1 MVEGTQAAHVYTE
14 QGQNPSRKVRD
25 GPRTWNHETRKL
37 TQWVDFLWAR
47 PNPFFW
53 DESRTIQSAFCILQ
67 SAQWDRFIEL
77 GRKWNYYIRHDDG
90 HLNWYMCSNLPFRS
104 VKSNGE
110 KNMSSPNVQ
119 RHEATRAC
127 IRASSRLI
135 MSFKGA
141 PVRNSGYHSGFS
153 TLDELNITTGA
164 ECTIDS

>member
-1 MVEGTQAAHVYTE
+1 MVEGTQAAHVYKE

-77 GRKWNYYIRHDDG
+77 GRKSNYYIGHDDG
-90 HLNWYMCSNLPFRS
+90 HLNWYMCSNLPLRS

-110 KNMSSPNVQ
+110 KMWAAQMSKGARQLV
-119 RHEATRAC
+119 
-127 IRASSRLI
+127 RASVHHHVWSCPSR
-135 MSFKGA
+135 
-141 PVRNSGYHSGFS
+141 
-153 TLDELNITTGA
+153 ELPFAILG
-164 ECTIDS
+164 TILGSPP